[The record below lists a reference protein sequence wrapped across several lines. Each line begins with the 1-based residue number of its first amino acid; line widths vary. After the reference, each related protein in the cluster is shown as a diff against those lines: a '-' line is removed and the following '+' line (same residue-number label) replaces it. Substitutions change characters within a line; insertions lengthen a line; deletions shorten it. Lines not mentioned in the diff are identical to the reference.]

1 VLELKENAVTVKFEN
16 IVTDVKKEFS
26 SVYSCVN
33 DRVVASRLQIPLVL
47 SFISASDAVSSKLSN
62 KSDSKEID
70 ILQHSNK
77 SKFSVKGIVGSI
89 YNPF

>member
-1 VLELKENAVTVKFEN
+1 MS
-16 IVTDVKKEFS
+16 D
-26 SVYSCVN
+26 
-33 DRVVASRLQIPLVL
+33 
-47 SFISASDAVSSKLSN
+47 ISASDAVSSKLSN